1 MKTKRHPG
9 AGIEIWDVDLRVAD
23 DDTFA
28 RIRALFDEHGLLFF
42 RGQELSEEDHI
53 ALARRFGTINVN
65 RFFVAHAD
73 YPEIAMVAKAP
84 EERFNIGGGWHT
96 DHSYDVEPALGSVL
110 VARELPATG
119 GDTCFVSMYDAF
131 ATLPVRVQERLR
143 GMNAVHSSKHVFGSK
158 TALLRRLTGS
168 QNQVKNPELA
178 DAMEDVVHPVV
189 IKHPLSGREA
199 LYVNPG
205 FTTRFEGRSL
215 LRSLPL
221 LGYLY
226 AHATR
231 ARRVA
236 RFQWQP
242 GSVAVWD
249 NRATWHFA
257 KNDYAGQRRVMH
269 RITID
274 GCPLTAARSARA

>member
-1 MKTKRHPG
+1 M
-9 AGIEIWDVDLRVAD
+9 
-23 DDTFA
+23 
-28 RIRALFDEHGLLFF
+28 
-42 RGQELSEEDHI
+42 
-53 ALARRFGTINVN
+53 
-65 RFFVAHAD
+65 
-73 YPEIAMVAKAP
+73 
-84 EERFNIGGGWHT
+84 
-96 DHSYDVEPALGSVL
+96 
-110 VARELPATG
+110 
-119 GDTCFVSMYDAF
+119 
-131 ATLPVRVQERLR
+131 
-143 GMNAVHSSKHVFGSK
+143 
-158 TALLRRLTGS
+158 
-168 QNQVKNPELA
+168 
-178 DAMEDVVHPVV
+178 
-189 IKHPLSGREA
+189 
-199 LYVNPG
+199 NPG
-205 FTTRFEGRSL
+205 FTIRFEGRSL

>member
-205 FTTRFEGRSL
+205 FTIRFEGRSL

>member
-168 QNQVKNPELA
+168 QDQVKNPELA

-205 FTTRFEGRSL
+205 FTIRFEGRSL

-274 GCPLTAARSARA
+274 GCPLTAARSARV